1 MVHNLD
7 NAQQLSFDFDEDD
20 NDSDNLEKFG
30 KAEPVVSEAVMP
42 VVSIDAATQEWV
54 ENCFYRL
61 AHSKFRSSFRL
72 SSADLDYA
80 LKKGPVTIHQHA
92 RQFLT
97 QRLAA
102 ANPSNDGRQ
111 TPWRGHPVFTAQHAT
126 ATCCRGCM
134 HKWWGVKQGVPLTPA
149 QIERF
154 SVLIMTWISAQV
166 NDETLTDG
174 RNVGR

>member
-7 NAQQLSFDFDEDD
+7 NAQQLSFNFDEDD
-20 NDSDNLEKFG
+20 NGGDNLEKFE

-72 SSADLDYA
+72 SRADLDYA
-80 LKKGPVTIHQHA
+80 LKKGPATIHQHA
-92 RQFLT
+92 RQFLI

-166 NDETLTDG
+166 NDEMLTDG

>member
-20 NDSDNLEKFG
+20 NDSDNLEKFE

-111 TPWRGHPVFTAQHAT
+111 TPLARPSCIYRP
-126 ATCCRGCM
+126 TCYGNLLPRM
-134 HKWWGVKQGVPLTPA
+134 H
-149 QIERF
+149 
-154 SVLIMTWISAQV
+154 AQV
-166 NDETLTDG
+166 
-174 RNVGR
+174 VGSQARRPPYSRAN